1 MIIEVFYLSF
11 LIKVFLSSLIE
22 EKAMNSGVN
31 KATFGPSK

>member
-22 EKAMNSGVN
+22 VAMNSGVN
-31 KATFGPSK
+31 KATFGPNK